1 MVDIV
6 AAAPRRASAARALV
20 ESAVRSWRYKYPT
33 SKVDDCAVVCL
44 FLDSDSHKVCS
55 ASNVIKSKEQPSSG
69 IQVHNGDNGDVPAP
83 TGLARSGTCRE
94 NNEDNNNNHNHNHKE
109 EEIDTD
115 AEIEWSALE
124 GVSRVNTLL
133 NLPRFEPDKE
143 DKGMRKHK

>member
-1 MVDIV
+1 M

-69 IQVHNGDNGDVPAP
+69 IQVHNGDSGDVPAP